1 MSRGHPASRSAD
13 AIGRTAIGPRAMPD
27 LIRVKAARPPASQE
41 SLLGNGLTVIA
52 VRRTGAPLVEV
63 RLWIPFGGAA
73 EQHAARAELLA
84 ASAMLGTAERSREDV
99 NIALAEVGGTLHATV
114 DPERL
119 MFTGSVLANG
129 LPALLNVLAEVLT
142 TAAYRKSDVLGERD
156 RLVEHLTLAAA
167 EPSTAARRAL
177 QRQRFGTHPASREM
191 PDVEQVAEV
200 TPAAVRGLHR
210 RAVVPGGATFVLVG
224 DLSPK
229 RTIGQVEAVLAPWT
243 APRAAT
249 VLGTPPPVVGS
260 DVRALHRDG
269 SVQSQVRL
277 TGPALTRSSPVY
289 TALQVA
295 NLVYGGYFSSRLME
309 NIREDKGYTYSAGST
324 IEFWPGRAALT
335 VAFDTTT
342 ESTAAALLEARYE
355 LGKLALTAPT
365 SAEVESARNYALG
378 TLAISLGTH
387 AGFASTLARI
397 HGAGLDLS
405 WLRAHPARLAA
416 VTLEQV
422 AAAAADHL
430 APSQFTGI
438 VLGDLDVIAGGLSR
452 VGGVSLP

>member
-1 MSRGHPASRSAD
+1 MSPRSRGPRSAD
-13 AIGRTAIGPRAMPD
+13 AIGRTALGPRVLPD
-27 LIRVKAARPPASQE
+27 LLRVKAGRAPASQE
-41 SLLGNGLTVIA
+41 SLLANGLKVVA
-52 VRRTGAPLVEV
+52 VRRTGAPLVEL

-73 EQHAARAELLA
+73 EQHPARAELLA
-84 ASAMLGTAERSREDV
+84 ASALLGTAERSREEVD
-99 NIALAEVGGTLHATV
+99 IALGEVGGHLNANV

-119 MFTGSVLANG
+119 LFTGSVLANG
-129 LPALLNVLAEVLT
+129 LTALLDVLTEVLT
-142 TAAYRKSDVLGERD
+142 TAAYRKPDVLNERD

-167 EPSTAARRAL
+167 EPSTAARVAL

-191 PDVEQVAEV
+191 PEVEQVAEV
-200 TPAAVRGLHR
+200 TPSAVRGLHR
-210 RAVVPGGATFVLVG
+210 RAVVPEGSTLVLVG

-229 RTIGQVEAVLAPWT
+229 RTIAQVEALLEPWT
-243 APRAAT
+243 GSRRAT
-249 VLGTPPPVVGS
+249 PLDTPPAVVGS

-277 TGPALTRSSPVY
+277 TGPAVTRSSPAY

-335 VAFDTTT
+335 VSFDTTT

-355 LGKLALTAPT
+355 LGKLALGAPT
-365 SAEVESARNYALG
+365 SAEVESARNYAMG

-405 WLRAHPARLAA
+405 WLQAHPGRLAS
-416 VTLEQV
+416 VTVDEV
-422 AAAAADHL
+422 AAAAAGHL
-430 APSQFTGI
+430 APSTFTGI
-438 VLGDLDVIAGGLSR
+438 VLGDLDRISDGLRR

>member
-1 MSRGHPASRSAD
+1 MSRRSRAPRSAD
-13 AIGRTAIGPRAMPD
+13 AIGRTALGPRALPELMQ
-27 LIRVKAARPPASQE
+27 VKAVRAPAAQE
-41 SLLGNGLTVIA
+41 SVLSNGLKVVA
-52 VRRTGAPLVEV
+52 VRRSGAPLVEI
-63 RLWIPFGGAA
+63 RLWIPFGGRT

-84 ASAMLGTAERSREDV
+84 ASVMLGTADRNREEV
-99 NIALAEVGGTLHATV
+99 NIALAEVGGTLHTTV

-129 LPALLNVLAEVLT
+129 LPALLQVLADVLT
-142 TAAYRKSDVLGERD
+142 TAAYRTPDVLVERD
-156 RLVEHLTLAAA
+156 RLLEQLALAAA
-167 EPSTAARRAL
+167 EPSTAARQAL
-177 QRQRFGTHPASREM
+177 QHQRFGSHPASREM
-191 PDVEQVAEV
+191 PDVEQVAAV

-210 RAVVPGGATFVLVG
+210 RAVVPDGATMVLVG

-229 RTIGQVEAVLAPWT
+229 RTIARVEAVLAPWT
-243 APRAAT
+243 APRPAT
-249 VLGTPPPVVGS
+249 VLGTPPVVVGS
-260 DVRALHRDG
+260 DVRAVHRSG

-277 TGPALTRSSPVY
+277 TGPALTRSSPAY

-335 VAFDTTT
+335 VSFDTTT
-342 ESTAAALLEARYE
+342 ESTAAALWEARYE
-355 LGKLALTAPT
+355 LGKLALSAPT
-365 SAEVESARNYALG
+365 PTEVESARNYALG

-397 HGAGLDLS
+397 QGAGLDLS
-405 WLRAHPARLAA
+405 WLRAHPARLAS
-416 VTLEQV
+416 VTVDDV
-422 AAAAADHL
+422 AAAGADHL

-438 VLGDLDVIAGGLSR
+438 VLGDLDVISGGLR
-452 VGGVSLP
+452 RIGGVALP